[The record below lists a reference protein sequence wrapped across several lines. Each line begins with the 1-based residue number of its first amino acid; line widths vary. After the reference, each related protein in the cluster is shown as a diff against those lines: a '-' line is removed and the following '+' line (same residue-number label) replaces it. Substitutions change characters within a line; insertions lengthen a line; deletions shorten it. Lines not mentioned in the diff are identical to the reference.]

1 MYTDSSIFYCSI
13 LVPWRHAPVHFQS
26 HSKMCRSSTEKE
38 LHVLSCPHHVRSKVL
53 CQNQWLKLQPLQ
65 KTVWQFLK
73 QVNMELPYDLA
84 IPLLGTYSKE
94 MKTSTQTNTYPKMFL
109 TAKDENSPNVC
120 QWMNRVYPCNRTLFG
135 HLKTNEVLHIIIWM
149 NLHPAKWKKSDKKSC
164 CMTLFGWNI

>member
-26 HSKMCRSSTEKE
+26 HSKMCRPSTEAE
-38 LHVLSCPHHVRSKVL
+38 LYVLSCPHHVRSKIL

-73 QVNMELPYDLA
+73 QLNMELPYDLA

-120 QWMNRVYPCNRTLFG
+120 QWMNRVYPCSRTLFG
-135 HLKTNEVLHIIIWM
+135 HKN
-149 NLHPAKWKKSDKKSC
+149 KWSTDTYYHMDESPSC
-164 CMTLFGWNI
+164 